1 MEGVLPSVQEK
12 VRCLVPAR
20 TGGYA
25 GGMAPL
31 DLRRRPL
38 KNLRLSVTDRC
49 NLRCNYCM
57 PEESYQWMPRPEL
70 LSFEELARVTDVFLG
85 LGVEKVRLTG
95 GEPLLRRNLPRLIR
109 SLAAKGG
116 LRDLALTTNGL
127 LLGDMAGP
135 LKAAGLH
142 RITVSLDTLRPDR
155 FREHTR
161 RDDLARVLGGIQAAL
176 DEGLPLKLDTV
187 ALRGTNDDELEAL
200 LEFAKERGAELR
212 YIEYM
217 DVGGATNWSMDKVIS
232 RDEILRRLTR
242 RFGPIEPVRET
253 SSAPATRY
261 RLRDGTVFGIIAS
274 TTAPFCATCDR
285 CRVTADGHLFL
296 CLYAKEGLDLRAL
309 VRGGATDDEI
319 AQVISGAWAARDNA
333 GAEERLALRERAPLA
348 ARRELEANPRLEMHK
363 RGG

>member
-1 MEGVLPSVQEK
+1 
-12 VRCLVPAR
+12 
-20 TGGYA
+20 
-25 GGMAPL
+25 MAPL

>member
-1 MEGVLPSVQEK
+1 
-12 VRCLVPAR
+12 
-20 TGGYA
+20 
-25 GGMAPL
+25 MAPV
-31 DLRRRPL
+31 DLRSRPL

-49 NLRCNYCM
+49 NLRCSYCM

-70 LSFEELARVTDVFLG
+70 LSFEELSRVTDVFLG

-95 GEPLLRRNLPRLIR
+95 GEPLLRRNLPRLVR
-109 SLAAKGG
+109 SLADKAT

-127 LLGDMAGP
+127 LLEDMAAP

-142 RITVSLDTLRPDR
+142 RITVSLDTLRPER

-161 RDDLARVLGGIQAAL
+161 RDDLPRVLRGIQAAL

-187 ALRGTNDDELEAL
+187 ALRGTNDDELESL
-200 LEFAKERGAELR
+200 LGFARERGAELR

-217 DVGGATNWSMDKVIS
+217 DVGGATRWSMERVIS
-232 RDEILRRLTR
+232 RDDILRRLTR
-242 RFGPIEPVRET
+242 RFGAIEPVREE
-253 SSAPATRY
+253 SSAPACRY
-261 RLRDGTVFGIIAS
+261 RLSDGTIFGIIAS

-319 AQVISGAWAARDNA
+319 ARVIRRAWNARDNA
-333 GAEERLALRERAPLA
+333 GAEERFALRERTPLA
-348 ARRELEANPRLEMHK
+348 ARGELEANPRLEMHK